1 MKRRFLASFR
11 DVAEAI
17 KAERL
22 VAGISQGELAKQ
34 AGVAPRFIVELEA
47 GQPTAELPDVL
58 AVLTA
63 LNIHAMAL
71 PAPPAA
77 TKTQDEVDLTE
88 LLAGYA

>member
-22 VAGISQGELAKQ
+22 AAGISQSELATQ
-34 AGVAPRFIVELEA
+34 AGVKRRFIVQLEA
-47 GQPTAELPDVL
+47 AQPTADLPEVL

-71 PAPPAA
+71 PAPPAV
-77 TKTQDEVDLTE
+77 TKSQDEVDLTE
-88 LLAGYA
+88 VLAGYA